1 MDREQ
6 MTLKIKQLNQSVEQ
20 KEQSIEQYICKLED
34 MKKEHDEA
42 LDKRQSTMDSKI

>member
-1 MDREQ
+1 

-34 MKKEHDEA
+34 LKKEHDEA
-42 LDKRQSTMDSKI
+42 LDKSRLTMDSKI